1 MQILVCDDNPYMV
14 NRLFDLIQ
22 HQISLQGIS
31 STFSI
36 VSNTDDLHNLDYTA
50 FDLAFLDVDMG
61 EYNGVDLARKL
72 HAARPDAVI
81 VFVTNFIEYAPS
93 GYEVNAFRYV
103 LKNTLEET
111 LPEIIL
117 LALDEYKKRHR
128 VVSFSMASEN
138 IDVPVENILYLESN
152 HRTMIMHLINHP
164 RKDFHFYASITLKL
178 QLQGESFSELSKLYT
193 ENRKTAHDFRAHL
206 DMLSSLLENGETTE
220 ASRYLNNIRTKQ
232 TTRIFLVNC
241 HHPVLDAL
249 LNQKARLAQEKRI
262 DIRFKVNDLS
272 ALTIDPTDI
281 TVNYG

>member
-128 VVSFSMASEN
+128 VVSFPMASEN

-164 RKDFHFYASITLKL
+164 RKDFHFYASITLMEDALSPIGFLRVHKSYLVNMEYIEIL
-178 QLQGESFSELSKLYT
+178 QYGKVRLKNSVELPVSKNNYT
-193 ENRKTAHDFRAHL
+193 EIKQQYISWRGGHRW
-206 DMLSSLLENGETTE
+206 
-220 ASRYLNNIRTKQ
+220 NI
-232 TTRIFLVNC
+232 
-241 HHPVLDAL
+241 
-249 LNQKARLAQEKRI
+249 
-262 DIRFKVNDLS
+262 
-272 ALTIDPTDI
+272 
-281 TVNYG
+281 G